1 MQNPKCPLPIGTEN
15 TKFLNHSIPSQEADR
30 VTGKRFGNEQCLPTA
45 IPFGT
50 ILKKFRIHIK
60 VFFKSFIRNWKFL
73 NELNHWG
80 QILFNKISSHCTTL
94 LICMWQKGKEENT
107 QKSWVWEVW
116 TLRWRNPGPWK
127 LNVFIYRVEQRA
139 EFLHVAEQGWIT
151 THM

>member
-1 MQNPKCPLPIGTEN
+1 M
-15 TKFLNHSIPSQEADR
+15 
-30 VTGKRFGNEQCLPTA
+30 
-45 IPFGT
+45 
-50 ILKKFRIHIK
+50 
-60 VFFKSFIRNWKFL
+60 

-80 QILFNKISSHCTTL
+80 QILFNKISSHYTTL

-107 QKSWVWEVW
+107 QNSWVWEVW
-116 TLRWRNPGPWK
+116 TLGWRNSGPWK